1 MNSKF
6 NLEQIYRG
14 CLMEMLDF
22 ESHLTYFPK
31 TNGKHTQGGIMG
43 VAMQRIDSRN
53 ELSIQSHIQAVE
65 RGLPFEV
72 FTWLLEELDVSK
84 SELAE
89 MSQISTRTLN
99 RRKKRGFF
107 SPTESKR
114 LYRFEQLLK
123 AADRL
128 FATRD
133 AARQWLKTPVRALGG
148 FTPLQFAK
156 HETISHHRLYPGHI
170 AIRAGSPSRSAQR
183 LASVPTA
190 PIHQG

>member
-1 MNSKF
+1 
-6 NLEQIYRG
+6 
-14 CLMEMLDF
+14 
-22 ESHLTYFPK
+22 
-31 TNGKHTQGGIMG
+31 MG

-53 ELSIQSHIQAVE
+53 ELSIQSHIQAGE

-107 SPTESKR
+107 SPTESER

-170 AIRAGSPSRSAQR
+170 AIRAGAPSRSAQR
-183 LASVPTA
+183 LASVPSA